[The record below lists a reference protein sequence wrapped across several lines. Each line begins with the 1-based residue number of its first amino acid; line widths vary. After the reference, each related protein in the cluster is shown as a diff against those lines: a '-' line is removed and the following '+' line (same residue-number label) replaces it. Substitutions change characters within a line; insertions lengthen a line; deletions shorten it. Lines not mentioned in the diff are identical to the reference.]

1 LKRAPENTIAAF
13 QAAIKAGVRAI
24 ELDVVQTKDKEIV
37 CSHNF
42 DLERKTND
50 FGYIFN
56 KTWAELR
63 AINVVSQKE
72 SNPTSMPRL
81 KDVLE
86 HLPDYCNVNIE
97 IKTHKL
103 FDVSTAIGVTKI
115 IQQSNRCDTITVS
128 SFNPRTL
135 RIVKTIEPKIDTGF
149 LIKKSQ
155 LTPLVLFSRADNLH
169 PRADVFSNQ
178 MWDYCKRHLLSVNI
192 WTVNTKPGAVFLHKR
207 NVNGIITD
215 YPKIATISI

>member
-1 LKRAPENTIAAF
+1 MKRAPENTIAAF

-128 SFNPRTL
+128 SFNP
-135 RIVKTIEPKIDTGF
+135 IKIG
-149 LIKKSQ
+149 
-155 LTPLVLFSRADNLH
+155 RAH
-169 PRADVFSNQ
+169 V
-178 MWDYCKRHLLSVNI
+178 
-192 WTVNTKPGAVFLHKR
+192 
-207 NVNGIITD
+207 
-215 YPKIATISI
+215 